1 MSWVEKIDK
10 LSSARR
16 GGESV
21 RHSRVS
27 GMISRSSLEVNG
39 RGSMLSQDVISSILL
54 RFPSSFFV
62 FQATQISVS

>member
-10 LSSARR
+10 LISARR

-39 RGSMLSQDVISSILL
+39 RGSMLSQDVISSIL